1 MKPVTVALVN
11 LLEKAIA
18 DVDRHV
24 PTMDRAPTPDGG
36 RVRATA
42 VGILVAGRALVS
54 AYSRM
59 EEEFAALEAD
69 RKGQGPAPGA
79 PPA

>member
-1 MKPVTVALVN
+1 MKPVTVALVK

-24 PTMDRAPTPDGG
+24 PTMDRVPTPDGG
-36 RVRATA
+36 RVRAVA

-59 EEEFAALEAD
+59 EEEFDALEAS
-69 RKGQGPAPGA
+69 KGGPTG
-79 PPA
+79 

>member
-1 MKPVTVALVN
+1 MKPVTVALVR
-11 LLEKAIA
+11 LLDKAIA

-54 AYSRM
+54 AYGLL
-59 EEEFAALEAD
+59 EAEFDALEP
-69 RKGQGPAPGA
+69 KGQGP
-79 PPA
+79 